1 MGLLTVDELREH
13 VETALP
19 DTALERIL
27 ASCELAI
34 TQWAGPLVIDPHELT
49 VEDVTESVNAPG
61 RTLLLLRQAPTA
73 VTGVVDIAGGIES
86 GVDPSD
92 VRIEGRYLRRLGMA
106 SWGER
111 TVVTYT
117 PTDDS
122 AIRRTV
128 LIQLVQLELNVQPGM
143 ASQGAGPWSET
154 YGKYLR
160 QRNELLRA
168 IRPADPPM
176 PRSVPYT
183 SAGAR

>member
-34 TQWAGPLVIDPHELT
+34 TQWAGPLTFDEDGQ
-49 VEDVTESVNAPG
+49 VEDVTEPVNAPG

-73 VTGVVDIAGGIES
+73 VASVVDIQRGIES
-86 GVDPSD
+86 DVDATD
-92 VRIEGRYLRRLGMA
+92 VRIEGRYLRRLAMA
-106 SWGER
+106 LWGDQ

-143 ASQGAGPWSET
+143 ASQGAGPWSES

-168 IRPADPPM
+168 IRPADPPV
-176 PRSVPYT
+176 PRSVPY
-183 SAGAR
+183 SAVRP

>member
-13 VETALP
+13 VETAMP

-34 TQWAGPLVIDPHELT
+34 TQWAGPLSFDEDDQV
-49 VEDVTESVNAPG
+49 VDVTESVSAPG

-73 VTGVVDIAGGIES
+73 ITSMVDIHGGIES
-86 GVDPSD
+86 DVDPSD
-92 VRIEGRYLRRLGMA
+92 VRIEGRYLRRLAMA
-106 SWGER
+106 LWGER
-111 TVVTYT
+111 TTVTYT

-128 LIQLVQLELNVQPGM
+128 LVQLVQLELNVQPGM
-143 ASQGAGPWSET
+143 AAQGAGPWSET

-168 IRPADPPM
+168 IRPADPPV

-183 SAGAR
+183 PARP

>member
-27 ASCELAI
+27 ASCELAVA
-34 TQWAGPLVIDPHELT
+34 QWAGPLTFDEDDQ

-73 VTGVVDIAGGIES
+73 VVSVLDVHGGIETE
-86 GVDPSD
+86 VDPSD
-92 VRIEGRYLRRLGMA
+92 VRIEGRHLRRLGMA
-106 SWGER
+106 LWGDR

-117 PTDDS
+117 PIDDS

-128 LIQLVQLELNVQPGM
+128 LVQLVQLELNVQPGM

-168 IRPADPPM
+168 IRPADPSV
-176 PRSVPYT
+176 PRSVPY
-183 SAGAR
+183 SAVGAR

>member
-1 MGLLTVDELREH
+1 MPLLTVDELREH

-34 TQWAGPLVIDPHELT
+34 TQWAGPLSFDEHGA
-49 VEDVTESVNAPG
+49 VEDVTETVNAPG

-73 VTGVVDIAGGIES
+73 ITSVTDVHGGIETD
-86 GVDPSD
+86 VDPTD
-92 VRIEGRYLRRLGMA
+92 MRIEGRLLRCLAMA
-106 SWGER
+106 LWGER

-117 PTDDS
+117 PADDS

-128 LIQLVQLELNVQPGM
+128 LVQLVQLELNVQPGM
-143 ASQGAGPWSET
+143 ASQGAGPWSES

-168 IRPADPPM
+168 IRPADPPV
-176 PRSVPYT
+176 PRSVPYAP
-183 SAGAR
+183 AGAR